1 MDVKVGD
8 FYEYTGKTGFDL
20 VQNNTYPIINID
32 KNNNID
38 IKTDN
43 GHKIFSWEKFITVF
57 KPVILNSCNSSIKA
71 GDTVKCIKSLVY
83 FDEGCT
89 YTVLGVSSTKR
100 IVIRDKFGNP
110 KYVESYEF
118 NTYFTT
124 TFQVNSSSNELV
136 KSFKNITSKMAETYE
151 KKNHD
156 YGDSFS
162 KSLDKFG
169 LVASVVRMGDKMN
182 RIESL
187 INKSIQ
193 NPAYPSV
200 SVKDV
205 NLVKDESIKDTL
217 LDLANYAIMTV
228 MWMDNQKKC
237 DNS

>member
-57 KPVILNSCNSSIKA
+57 EPVILNSCNSSIKA

-100 IVIRDKFGNP
+100 VVIRDKFGNP
-110 KYVESYEF
+110 KYVEPYEF

-124 TFQVNSSSNELV
+124 TFQVNDSSNELV
-136 KSFKNITSKMAETYE
+136 ESFKSVTSKMAETYE

-156 YGDSFS
+156 YGDSFD

-169 LVASVVRMGDKMN
+169 LIASVVRMGDKMN

-237 DNS
+237 DNG

>member
-57 KPVILNSCNSSIKA
+57 EPVILNSCNSSIKA

-89 YTVLGVSSTKR
+89 YTVLGVSSTGR
-100 IVIRDKFGNP
+100 VVIRDKFGNS
-110 KYVESYEF
+110 KYVEPYEF

-124 TFQVNSSSNELV
+124 TFQVNDSSNELV
-136 KSFKNITSKMAETYE
+136 ESFKSITSKMAETYE

-156 YGDSFS
+156 YGDSFD

-169 LVASVVRMGDKMN
+169 LIASVVRMGDKMN

-237 DNS
+237 DNG

>member
-57 KPVILNSCNSSIKA
+57 EPVILNSCNSSIKA

-100 IVIRDKFGNP
+100 VVIRDKFGNP
-110 KYVESYEF
+110 KYVEPYEF

-124 TFQVNSSSNELV
+124 TFQVNGSSNELV

-237 DNS
+237 DNG